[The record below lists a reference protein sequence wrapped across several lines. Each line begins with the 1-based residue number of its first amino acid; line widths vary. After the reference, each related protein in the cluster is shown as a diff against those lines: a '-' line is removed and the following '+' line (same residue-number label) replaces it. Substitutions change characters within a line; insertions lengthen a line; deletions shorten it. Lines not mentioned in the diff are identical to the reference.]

1 MMYELLFSILI
12 SQVYGLFIHNFHKK
26 SICTI
31 RNWNKRE
38 LYELNLNSKS
48 KTLNKWPLNPFMSTF
63 NKMNQSFLHCIN
75 GKRAFRLLLIY
86 QFTVS

>member
-12 SQVYGLFIHNFHKK
+12 HNFLKK

-48 KTLNKWPLNPFMSTF
+48 KTLNKKTLNPFMSNF
-63 NKMNQSFLHCIN
+63 NKMNQSFLHWIN
-75 GKRAFRLLLIY
+75 GKRAFRLLLI
-86 QFTVS
+86 